1 MSRPLKRLKVR
12 KGTFSC
18 WECKHRKIRCEVTT
32 PSSVCL
38 SCQQRGLSCV
48 SQEFVIE
55 NESGGESE
63 SREHMENNLDRVET
77 LVDQLLRQRGQ
88 QIQRNKSPNRTML
101 LNVPQSISNFS
112 LGGYLYSILPPPAT
126 TAVIIE
132 HGKFTLMPT
141 PTGRAVGAVQ
151 LEPPPPSAHPVQ
163 FARRLIRLAI
173 CLQQSNGPVDEA
185 ARYVEI
191 ASQHVTSKDDLMNSL
206 DGLEAL
212 IMEATYYINNGNPR
226 VAWLRFRRALAIAQL
241 LGLGM
246 ADMTDRA
253 EGIWFLLLMADRHTS
268 LRLGLPL
275 AVGDN
280 NFSDPRGDALSK
292 LNHIHVVVS
301 GRIISRNL
309 RMQRQGELEYDETR
323 KIDYSLKQVA
333 RSLPADWW
341 SFSSLHGLAEAD
353 VLEKTSILSAQLTH
367 HYLIVVLHQPYIAQ
381 SLVSPTTNE
390 HVLYSK
396 LVICSA
402 SREVLLRFLVIRSF
416 HRGGSYF
423 GFEEK
428 ACTAMCVLLL
438 AHIDGHRLG
447 QGNSLEHQ
455 RPQDQALVNNV
466 LNLLE
471 EMHVPNFEVETLK
484 KLVGI
489 EEQIA
494 DGANYAWMKKSGT
507 GLELT
512 MPYFGTVC
520 CVLMSSGEQVMHQE
534 TSLPLSSDTAGL
546 LDFLDMLEESPL
558 CEQT

>member
-12 KGTFSC
+12 KKTFSC
-18 WECKHRKIRCEVTT
+18 WECKRRKIRCEVT
-32 PSSVCL
+32 PPCSVCL
-38 SCQQRGLSCV
+38 SCQQRGLLCV
-48 SQEFVIE
+48 SQEFVVD
-55 NESGGESE
+55 NESAGESE
-63 SREHMENNLDRVET
+63 SRGQMENNLDRVET

-88 QIQRNKSPNRTML
+88 QEQKNKSPNRTML
-101 LNVPQSISNFS
+101 LSVPQSISSFS
-112 LGGYLYSILPPPAT
+112 VGRYLYSILPPPAT

-151 LEPPPPSAHPVQ
+151 QEPPPPSAHPVQ

-173 CLQQSNGPVDEA
+173 CLQQSNGQVDEA
-185 ARYVEI
+185 ARYIEI
-191 ASQHVTSKDDLMNSL
+191 ASQHVMSKDDLMNSL

-212 IMEATYYINNGNPR
+212 TLEATYHINNGNPR

-241 LGLGM
+241 LGLGVTE
-246 ADMTDRA
+246 MTDRA
-253 EGIWFLLLMADRHTS
+253 EGIWFLLLMADRYMS
-268 LRLGLPL
+268 LRLGLPF
-275 AVGDN
+275 AVEDN

-292 LNHIHVVVS
+292 LKYIHVVVS
-301 GRIISRNL
+301 GRIIARNL
-309 RMQRQGELEYDETR
+309 RMQRQGEPEYDETL

-333 RSLPADWW
+333 RSLPSDWW
-341 SFSSLHGLAEAD
+341 SFSSLHGLAAAD
-353 VLEKTSILSAQLTH
+353 VLEKTSTLSAQLTH
-367 HYLIVVLHQPYIAQ
+367 HYLIVVLHQPYIVK

-390 HVLYSK
+390 HVSYSK
-396 LVICSA
+396 LVVCSA

-438 AHIDGHRLG
+438 AHIDGYRLG
-447 QGNSLEHQ
+447 QANSLEHQ
-455 RPQDQALVNNV
+455 RPQDLALVNNV
-466 LNLLE
+466 LSLLE
-471 EMHVPNFEVETLK
+471 EMHVPNFEVEILK

-489 EEQIA
+489 EEQVA
-494 DGANYAWMKKSGT
+494 DGANYSWMKKSGA

-520 CVLMSSGEQVMHQE
+520 WVLMSPREQVIHQE
-534 TSLPLSSDTAGL
+534 TSLPPSSDTAGL

-558 CEQT
+558 FDQA

>member
-55 NESGGESE
+55 KESGGESE

-101 LNVPQSISNFS
+101 LNVPQSISSFS
-112 LGGYLYSILPPPAT
+112 VGGYLYSILPPPAT

-141 PTGRAVGAVQ
+141 PTGRAVSAVQ
-151 LEPPPPSAHPVQ
+151 LEPLPPSAHPVQ

-212 IMEATYYINNGNPR
+212 ILEATYYINNGKTR

-301 GRIISRNL
+301 GRIIARNL
-309 RMQRQGELEYDETR
+309 RIQRQGEPEYDETR

-494 DGANYAWMKKSGT
+494 DGANYSWMKKSGI

-520 CVLMSSGEQVMHQE
+520 CILMSSGEQVMHQE
-534 TSLPLSSDTAGL
+534 ASLTLSSDTAGL
-546 LDFLDMLEESPL
+546 LDFLDMLEESAL

>member
-18 WECKHRKIRCEVTT
+18 WECKHRKIRCEVTLQ
-32 PSSVCL
+32 SSVCL
-38 SCQQRGLSCV
+38 SCQRRGLPCV
-48 SQEFVIE
+48 SQDFVPE
-55 NESGGESE
+55 NESESESE
-63 SREHMENNLDRVET
+63 SREQIGGNLDRVET

-88 QIQRNKSPNRTML
+88 QVQRNKSPNRAML
-101 LNVPQSISNFS
+101 LDVPQSISSFS
-112 LGGYLYSILPPPAT
+112 VGRYLYSILPPPAT

-173 CLQQSNGPVDEA
+173 CLQQSNGQVDEA

-191 ASQHVTSKDDLMNSL
+191 ASQHVTSKDDFMNSL

-212 IMEATYYINNGNPR
+212 TLEATYHINNGNPR
-226 VAWLRFRRALAIAQL
+226 VAWLSFRRAPAIAQL
-241 LGLGM
+241 LGLGVTE
-246 ADMTDRA
+246 MTDRA
-253 EGIWFLLLMADRHTS
+253 EGIWFLLLMADRHMS
-268 LRLGLPL
+268 LRLGLPF
-275 AVGDN
+275 AVADN

-301 GRIISRNL
+301 GRIIARNL
-309 RMQRQGELEYDETR
+309 RMQRQGEPEFDETR
-323 KIDYSLKQVA
+323 TIDYSLKQVA
-333 RSLPADWW
+333 RSIPADWW

-353 VLEKTSILSAQLTH
+353 VMEKTSTLSAQLTH
-367 HYLIVVLHQPYIAQ
+367 HFLIVVLHQPYIVQ

-390 HVLYSK
+390 HVSYSK
-396 LVICSA
+396 LVVCSA
-402 SREVLLRFLVIRSF
+402 SHEVLLRFLVIRSF

-438 AHIDGHRLG
+438 ANIDGHRLG
-447 QGNSLEHQ
+447 QANSLEHQ
-455 RPQDQALVNNV
+455 RPQDLALVNNV
-466 LNLLE
+466 LNFLE

-484 KLVGI
+484 NVVGI
-489 EEQIA
+489 ERQVA
-494 DGANYAWMKKSGT
+494 DGANYSWMKKADT

-512 MPYFGTVC
+512 IPYFGTVY
-520 CVLMSSGEQVMHQE
+520 CVLMSSQEQVIHQE
-534 TSLPLSSDTAGL
+534 TSLPPSSDTAVL

-558 CEQT
+558 CDQA